1 LDRILLSRASERRGG
16 VHDVHGGAMDRD
28 EDILLATWR
37 EASQH
42 LEIRECVE
50 HVATLLVPRMPID
63 RILVR
68 RFDLDRH
75 AIETVASAPE
85 GEEGALAPQRSRIA
99 SHETGALIDWAQPGS
114 VHHVDAREL
123 RLALPNLLPPGVDG
137 DVLAGV
143 LHAGERASGVIL
155 FVAHP
160 PRRFEAEDVRLAGT
174 LLDPL
179 SVALGNDQRF
189 HEMQMVKDAAEAER
203 QALLS
208 RLGRREIVEAIIGA
222 DTGLREV
229 VDRVDR
235 VANLDV
241 AVVILGETGS
251 GKEVVARAIHTRSRR
266 ATGPFLRVNCGAIPA
281 GLIDSELFGH
291 ERGSFT
297 GAHGERKGWFERA
310 DRGTLF
316 LDEVGELP
324 LDAQVRLLRVLQDG
338 TLERVGGHRSISVDV
353 RIVAATHRNLQ
364 AMIGSGEF
372 REDLWYRIAVF
383 PIDLPPLRARLHDVP
398 DLARHFAL
406 RAAYR
411 FGRPLVVPTESDIE
425 QLTRHAWPGN
435 VRELGTVI
443 ERAVILGDGRRLDVA
458 QALAAAAIAPTRP
471 ADARD
476 PAFGP
481 RVAPS
486 IEARAATVAGDT
498 FPTLDDAVR
507 RHIEAALEQTR
518 GCIEGPSGAAA
529 LLGLNPHTLRGRM
542 RKLGVD
548 WQRFRRAP
556 VIRRA
561 ADVDAPAVRSV
572 ASLE

>member
-1 LDRILLSRASERRGG
+1 
-16 VHDVHGGAMDRD
+16 MDRD

-42 LEIRECVE
+42 LEIRECAE
-50 HVATLLVPRMPID
+50 HVAPLLVPRMPVD
-63 RILVR
+63 LILVR
-68 RFDLDRH
+68 RFDFERH
-75 AIETVASAPE
+75 SIETVASIPE
-85 GEEGALAPQRSRIA
+85 REVGTATPQRNRIPA
-99 SHETGALIDWAQPGS
+99 AEFDALLLWARPGS
-114 VHHVDAREL
+114 VHHLEATEIRRV
-123 RLALPNLLPPGVDG
+123 LPNLLPGGIDG
-137 DVLAGV
+137 DVVAGV
-143 LHAGERASGVIL
+143 LQGDGGASGVIL
-155 FVAHP
+155 FVANA
-160 PRRFEAEDVRLAGT
+160 PRRFDAEDVRLAAT
-174 LLDPL
+174 LLDPF
-179 SVALGNDQRF
+179 SVALGNDLRF
-189 HEMQMVKDAAEAER
+189 HEMQKVRDAAEAER

-208 RLGRREIVEAIIGA
+208 RLGRREIVEAIVGA
-222 DTGLREV
+222 DTGLRAV
-229 VDRVDR
+229 LDRVDR
-235 VANLDV
+235 VAGLDV
-241 AVVILGETGS
+241 PVLILGETGS
-251 GKEVVARAIHTRSRR
+251 GKEVVARSIHTRSRR
-266 ATGPFLRVNCGAIPA
+266 STGPFLRVNCGAIPA

-338 TLERVGGHRSISVDV
+338 ILERVGGNRSISVDV

-364 AMIGSGEF
+364 AMIGTGGF

-383 PIDLPPLRARLHDVP
+383 PIDLPPLRDRLGDIP

-411 FGRPLVVPTESDIE
+411 FGRPLVAPTEDDIE
-425 QLTRHAWPGN
+425 QLTRHSWPGN

-458 QALAAAAIAPTRP
+458 QALAAASLIPARP
-471 ADARD
+471 AAI
-476 PAFGP
+476 PEG
-481 RVAPS
+481 
-486 IEARAATVAGDT
+486 RAASPLVASSPETAGGA
-498 FPTLDDAVR
+498 FPSLDDAIR

-518 GCIEGPSGAAA
+518 GCIEGPTGAAS

-548 WQRFRRAP
+548 WQRFRRTAAGH
-556 VIRRA
+556 RA
-561 ADVDAPAVRSV
+561 SGARQAVMSSV
-572 ASLE
+572 SPLD

>member
-1 LDRILLSRASERRGG
+1 
-16 VHDVHGGAMDRD
+16 MDRD

-42 LEIRECVE
+42 LEIRECAE
-50 HVATLLVPRMPID
+50 HVAPLLVPRMPVD

-68 RFDLDRH
+68 RFDFERH
-75 AIETVASAPE
+75 TIETVAAVAD
-85 GEEGALAPQRSRIA
+85 GEDAATVSQRSRIA
-99 SHETGALIDWAQPGS
+99 PGELDALVAWARPGA

-123 RLALPNLLPPGVDG
+123 RLSLPNLLPTGVEG
-137 DVLAGV
+137 DVVAGV
-143 LHAGERASGVIL
+143 LHAGERASGVIFL
-155 FVAHP
+155 VAKP
-160 PRRFEAEDVRLAGT
+160 PRRFEGDDVRLVAT

-229 VDRVDR
+229 LDRVDR
-235 VANLDV
+235 VASLDV
-241 AVVILGETGS
+241 PVLILGETGS

-266 ATGPFLRVNCGAIPA
+266 ATGPFLRVNCGAIPS

-338 TLERVGGHRSISVDV
+338 TLERVGGNRSITVDV

-364 AMIGSGEF
+364 AMIATGEF

-383 PIDLPPLRARLHDVP
+383 PIDLPPLRERLHDVP

-411 FGRPLVVPTESDIE
+411 FGRPLVVPSDSDIE
-425 QLTRHAWPGN
+425 QLMRHAWPGN

-471 ADARD
+471 VDGREAVGSGRSS
-476 PAFGP
+476 
-481 RVAPS
+481 VAPS
-486 IEARAATVAGDT
+486 SRGPISSDEP

-507 RHIEAALEQTR
+507 RHIEAALVQTR
-518 GCIEGPSGAAA
+518 GCIEGPYGAAA

-548 WQRFRRAP
+548 WKRFRPAPSASRPAEPVGPAPRA
-556 VIRRA
+556 IA
-561 ADVDAPAVRSV
+561 LHD
-572 ASLE
+572 